1 MDLHIPAS
9 DLDTYLGF
17 LDESREHLDS
27 IEEKTLGLRARVDP
41 DVVNGLF
48 RALHT
53 VKGIAGF
60 LGLTDIQKLSH
71 RLESVFDALRQGKL
85 AASEE
90 AVMLLL
96 AGLDR
101 LQDQLAALGRGLEA
115 RAKGPE
121 GGWAVALEEP
131 DFAEAYAAL
140 EALLAPPAPPAGTG
154 EEDLITPEMR
164 SSFLKESEEILDAT
178 EQILLGLEDAPGDR
192 DALARAFRNIHSFKG
207 NCGFFGYARLEQA
220 SHRLETVLDQVRS
233 KEEPVPKAVTGIAL
247 GCMDAF
253 RAALPGGPDGALPDP
268 EGVLERLQILAG
280 QPLPLG
286 EILLR
291 DNQVSPEAIDYALSL
306 QKRPLGQILVDEGL
320 AAPVAVANALMRQ
333 ASGPGAPVP
342 PKGPEGTPAAPA
354 PSGIASPPEG
364 AAKPA
369 VKDAKRD
376 LRVDL
381 AKLDSLMDLVGELAI
396 STGMVFNH
404 PALRDNGDPSLERIA
419 HQLQGVVA
427 ELQGVALGLRM
438 IPIDGAFRKMTRLVH
453 DLSSKVGK
461 QVKLEFAGAET
472 EVDKT
477 VVDLIADPLVHMIRN
492 SIDHGLEPAAERLA
506 AGKDACGTVLLEAGQ
521 EGGEILIT
529 VGDDGRG
536 LDRERILRKALERGL
551 VQGDPALLA
560 DEDVFQFIFQPGF
573 STAEAITATSGRG
586 VGMDVV
592 KSNIDR
598 LGGRIQIKSAI
609 GKGARITLRIPL
621 TLSIMEGMMV
631 EVSGSLFILPLTAVR
646 ESIAPEK
653 GQVRTLAGGQE
664 IMMLRGQALPIVRLS
679 RLLRLRGGAEDIER
693 SLLIHV
699 AARDRRF
706 CIAVDRL
713 VGQRQTVVKALP
725 GMMGQVPGI
734 SSCSILEDGGI
745 GLILDVPGLVDLIN
759 AGNRGGS
766 PAGEAGEARAAERN
780 AA

>member
-27 IEEKTLGLRARVDP
+27 IEEKTLGLRAHVDP

-60 LGLTDIQKLSH
+60 LGLTGIQKLSH

-85 AASEE
+85 GASEE

-115 RAKGPE
+115 RAKAAGTD
-121 GGWAVALEEP
+121 GGWAVAMEEP

-140 EALLAPPAPPAGTG
+140 DGLLSPPPPPAAEFR

-164 SSFLKESEEILDAT
+164 STFLKESEEILDAT
-178 EQILLGLEDAPGDR
+178 EQILLALEDSPGDR

-220 SHRLETVLDQVRS
+220 SHRLETVMDQARS

-247 GCMDAF
+247 GCMDVF
-253 RAALPGGPDGALPDP
+253 RAALPSGADGELPDP
-268 EGVLERLQILAG
+268 EGILERLQILAG

-286 EILLR
+286 EILVR
-291 DNQVSPEAIDYALSL
+291 ENQVSPEAIDYALSL

-320 AAPVAVANALMRQ
+320 AAPVAVAHALMRQ
-333 ASGPGAPVP
+333 ASGPVPAVP
-342 PKGPEGTPAAPA
+342 PKGAEGGAPA
-354 PSGIASPPEG
+354 PSGIALPPEG
-364 AAKPA
+364 GAKPV

-404 PALRDNGDPSLERIA
+404 PSLRDNGDPSLERIA

-438 IPIDGAFRKMTRLVH
+438 IPVDGAFRKMTRLVH

-492 SIDHGLEPAAERLA
+492 SIDHGLEAAPERLA

-536 LDRERILRKALERGL
+536 LDRERILRKAMERGL

-598 LGGRIQIKSAI
+598 LGGRIQIKSSI

-631 EVSGSLFILPLTAVR
+631 EVSGSLFILP
-646 ESIAPEK
+646 
-653 GQVRTLAGGQE
+653 
-664 IMMLRGQALPIVRLS
+664 
-679 RLLRLRGGAEDIER
+679 
-693 SLLIHV
+693 
-699 AARDRRF
+699 
-706 CIAVDRL
+706 
-713 VGQRQTVVKALP
+713 
-725 GMMGQVPGI
+725 
-734 SSCSILEDGGI
+734 
-745 GLILDVPGLVDLIN
+745 
-759 AGNRGGS
+759 
-766 PAGEAGEARAAERN
+766 
-780 AA
+780 